1 MPFCTEPGITNGV
14 VLTSIALKSY
24 SAAAFN
30 ATVASA
36 SETNSAAAT
45 SFIHIFFF
53 NRDIKLLFVSH
64 FVTDLLSPTWNY
76 MDMYNLQPSGLNNL
90 WMSAWTVC
98 IAILNLRPHYVFAHL
113 KKKICLIGK
122 LWVLIKQITQSEI
135 KFIASAS
142 NCMQLTKHDKSQKLS
157 I

>member
-1 MPFCTEPGITNGV
+1 MPSCTEPGITNGV

-53 NRDIKLLFVSH
+53 NHDIKLLFVSH

-76 MDMYNLQPSGLNNL
+76 MDMYNLQTSGLNNL
-90 WMSAWTVC
+90 WMSAWT
-98 IAILNLRPHYVFAHL
+98 ALLYWILGHIMYL
-113 KKKICLIGK
+113 KKICLIGK